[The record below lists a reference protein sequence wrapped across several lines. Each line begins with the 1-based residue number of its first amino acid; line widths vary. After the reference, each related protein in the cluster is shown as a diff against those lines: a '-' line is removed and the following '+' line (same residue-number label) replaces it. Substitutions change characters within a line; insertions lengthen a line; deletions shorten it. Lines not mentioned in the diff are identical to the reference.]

1 MNTIKNP
8 YIYLLFII
16 VILNSSNLISDDNI
30 DNLKSKVGTS
40 IEDVI
45 ENSILNSVENIEIDL
60 SGFNKGK
67 PEIGLSTVVPLLE
80 NSSSG
85 LFFQGHLSTKN
96 DKEKINLGFAK
107 RNLMHDNK
115 MVLG

>member
-1 MNTIKNP
+1 MSVTKNF

-16 VILNSSNLISDDNI
+16 VILNSSNLISDDNT
-30 DNLKSKVGTS
+30 DNLKSRVGIS
-40 IEDVI
+40 IEDII

-80 NSSSG
+80 NSNSG

-96 DKEKINLGFAK
+96 DKEKSTL
-107 RNLMHDNK
+107 
-115 MVLG
+115 VLPKET